1 MRVCRYTAARM
12 ILLLGS
18 TFLNVNSPIKPNH
31 YWPAEAVAVVAAYAP
46 Y

>member
-1 MRVCRYTAARM
+1 MYTAARM

-18 TFLNVNSPIKPNH
+18 SFLNVNSPIKPNN
-31 YWPAEAVAVVAAYAP
+31 YWPVVAVAVVVAYAP